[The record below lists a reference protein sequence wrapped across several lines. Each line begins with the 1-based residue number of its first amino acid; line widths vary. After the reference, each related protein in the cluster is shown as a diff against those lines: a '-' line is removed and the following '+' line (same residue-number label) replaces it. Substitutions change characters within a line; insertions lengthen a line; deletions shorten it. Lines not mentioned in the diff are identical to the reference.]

1 MTSVAVETPP
11 HISVEHHIAE
21 LVGTHG
27 ADAKLHGVGF
37 ACVFNHNEIGVD
49 KNNRQNPG
57 GQHCDFLLG
66 DKQQHQEYER
76 EYGQQCQAGNDHLW
90 VPCEEP
96 VRAMGDDIAQFLAVG
111 HRAEY
116 GVQAHL
122 FVHHAVVLGDH
133 QVGISQTT
141 VEQRVQV
148 HRIPAYDKSHE
159 KRRRQIPEQVQHVE
173 PVMVRVQAGD
183 RAAHRV
189 DAVGKG
195 QPRVQFAEEVRHHF
209 NRIQAGGTGYLH
221 NDQNYGDGFAD
232 MAECHGQCINNVDV
246 DERTEDSGQDEQ
258 QRMLA
263 LDAEHQIADGG
274 DDGLQESDGDQQQPA
289 AKICLRSGDTA
300 NALAVDL
307 KLVDGNQHE
316 TTYPQCQIRVE
327 RGDCGPV
334 IVGGI
339 HDFRGQSDG
348 IAHEL
353 AESLVIQMQRIPDF
367 LVSGGTIERG
377 DIGAYG
383 GDIAG
388 HLAQRILR
396 AIDGGFR
403 LVQGIDKL
411 VEQPVGLIQGAGQRS
426 QRAIQRAVQGG
437 ETVQ

>member
-49 KNNRQNPG
+49 KNNRQNPR
-57 GQHCDFLLG
+57 GQHGDFLLG
-66 DKQQHQEYER
+66 DEQQHQEYER
-76 EYGQQCQAGNDHLW
+76 EYGQQCQTGNDHLW
-90 VPCEEP
+90 IPCEEP

-159 KRRRQIPEQVQHVE
+159 ECRRQIPEQVQHVE

-195 QPRVQFAEEVRHHF
+195 QPWVQFAEEVRHHF

-232 MAECHGQCINNVDV
+232 MAERHGQCVNNVDV
-246 DERTEDSGQDEQ
+246 YERTEDSGQDEQ

-263 LDAEHQIADGG
+263 LDAKHQIADGG

-307 KLVDGNQHE
+307 KLVDG
-316 TTYPQCQIRVE
+316 
-327 RGDCGPV
+327 D
-334 IVGGI
+334 
-339 HDFRGQSDG
+339 
-348 IAHEL
+348 
-353 AESLVIQMQRIPDF
+353 
-367 LVSGGTIERG
+367 
-377 DIGAYG
+377 
-383 GDIAG
+383 
-388 HLAQRILR
+388 
-396 AIDGGFR
+396 
-403 LVQGIDKL
+403 
-411 VEQPVGLIQGAGQRS
+411 
-426 QRAIQRAVQGG
+426 
-437 ETVQ
+437 